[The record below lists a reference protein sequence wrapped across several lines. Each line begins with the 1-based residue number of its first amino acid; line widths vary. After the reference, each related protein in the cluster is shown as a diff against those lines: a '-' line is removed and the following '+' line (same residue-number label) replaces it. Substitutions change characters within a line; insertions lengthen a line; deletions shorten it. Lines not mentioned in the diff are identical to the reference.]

1 MCPVVDTVNFIRTD
15 EQVMLADTVR
25 EFLESS
31 ASLDRVR
38 EASLTPDAYFA
49 DVWQTMAEMGL
60 IGLEIDEQYGGA
72 GYGFAELAV
81 VFEELG
87 AMVTPVPLLSS
98 VLASTA
104 IADAGTDAQKSAL
117 LPPIASGETIA
128 TLAVFETAHDTALS
142 VPAMVAVPSDPGWV
156 LTGTK
161 RYVTD
166 AVNADQFIVTAHSGD
181 GVGLFVV
188 DADTKGVAVVP
199 MPALDATRP
208 LGEVILDGVPS
219 AHDAYL
225 GDAPNPGAIVKALDA
240 GVVAMASEQV
250 GGARACLEASVDY
263 AKTRYQFGR
272 QIGSFQAV
280 KHMCANMLVA
290 LEHARS
296 VAWHAAATI
305 DDPVEA
311 RISVPLA
318 KSVCSDAYLKVAG
331 DNIQVHGGIG
341 FTWEHDAHLYFKRAK
356 ADSLLLGSVDSYR
369 DRLAGALG
377 I

>member
-1 MCPVVDTVNFIRTD
+1 MCPVVDAVSFIRTD
-15 EQVMLADTVR
+15 EQAMLADTMR
-25 EFLESS
+25 EFLGSS
-31 ASLDRVR
+31 ADLDRVR
-38 EASLTPDAYFA
+38 EASLTPDAIFT
-49 DVWQTMAEMGL
+49 DVWQSMAEMGL
-60 IGLEIDEQYGGA
+60 IGLAIDEEYGGA
-72 GYGFAELAV
+72 GYGFEELAV

-98 VLASTA
+98 VMASTA
-104 IADAGTDAQKSAL
+104 IAGAGTDSQKAAL
-117 LPPIASGETIA
+117 LPGIASGETIA
-128 TLAVFETAHDTALS
+128 TVAVFENAHDNAAST
-142 VPAMVAVPSDPGWV
+142 PSTIARPTDIGWV

-161 RYVTD
+161 RWVTD
-166 AVNADQFIVTAHSGD
+166 AMSADQFIVSAHSGD

-188 DADTKGVAVVP
+188 DCEAPGLAVSA
-199 MPALDATRP
+199 MPPLDATRP
-208 LGEVILDGVPS
+208 LGEVVLEGVPV

-225 GDAPNPGAIVKALDA
+225 GDAPNPGAMARALDA

-250 GGARACLEASVDY
+250 GGARACLDASVEY

-272 QIGSFQAV
+272 PIGSFQAV
-280 KHMCANMLVA
+280 KHMCADMLVA

-296 VAWHAAATI
+296 VAWHAAATFN
-305 DDPVEA
+305 DPDES

-318 KSVCSDAYLKVAG
+318 KSVCSDGFLKIAG

-369 DRLAGALG
+369 DRLADAIG

>member
-1 MCPVVDTVNFIRTD
+1 VVDTVSFIRTD

-25 EFLESS
+25 EFLAST

-38 EASLTPDAYFA
+38 EASLTTDAYFA
-49 DVWQTMAEMGL
+49 DIWQGLAEMGL
-60 IGLEIDEQYGGA
+60 IGLAIDEQYGGA
-72 GYGFAELAV
+72 GYGFEELAV

-87 AMVTPVPLLSS
+87 AMVTPVPLLSITM
-98 VLASTA
+98 ASTA
-104 IADAGTDAQKSAL
+104 IAAAGSDAQKADL
-117 LPPIASGETIA
+117 LQRIAAGECIA
-128 TLAVFETAHDTALS
+128 TMAVFESAHDDDSTLPGMTAVS
-142 VPAMVAVPSDPGWV
+142 GDEGWE

-161 RYVTD
+161 RFVTD
-166 AVNADQFIVTAHSGD
+166 APTADLFIVSAQTGS
-181 GVGLFVV
+181 GVGLFLVWRELEGVV
-188 DADTKGVAVVP
+188 VRPTP
-199 MPALDATRP
+199 SLDATRP
-208 LGEVILDGVPS
+208 LGELDLEGCVTVPES
-219 AHDAYL
+219 AYL
-225 GDAPNPGAIVKALDA
+225 GEAPHPEAIRKALDA

-250 GGARACLEASVDY
+250 GGTRACLEASVDY

-296 VAWHAAATI
+296 VAWHAASTF
-305 DDPVEA
+305 DDPVESQ
-311 RISVPLA
+311 ISVPLA

-341 FTWEHDAHLYFKRAK
+341 FTWEHDAHLFFKRAK
-356 ADSLLLGSVDSYR
+356 ADSLLLGSVDRYR
-369 DRLAGALG
+369 DRLADAIG

>member
-1 MCPVVDTVNFIRTD
+1 VVDTVSFIRTD
-15 EQVMLADTVR
+15 EQVMLADTMR
-25 EFLESS
+25 EFLASS
-31 ASLDRVR
+31 ADLDRVR
-38 EASLTPDAYFA
+38 DVSLTADAHFD
-49 DVWQTMAEMGL
+49 DVWKSMAEMGL
-60 IGLEIDEQYGGA
+60 VGLAIDEQYGGA
-72 GYGFAELAV
+72 GYGFEELAV
-81 VFEELG
+81 VVEELG

-98 VLASTA
+98 VMASTA
-104 IADAGTDAQKSAL
+104 IAGAGTDSQKAAL
-117 LPPIASGETIA
+117 LPRIASGETIA
-128 TLAVFETAHDTALS
+128 TVAVFENAHDNSAST
-142 VPAMVAVPSDPGWV
+142 PSTIARPTDIGWV

-161 RYVTD
+161 RWVTD
-166 AVNADQFIVTAHSGD
+166 AMNADRFIVSAHSGD

-188 DADTKGVAVVP
+188 EREAPEVTVSA
-199 MPALDATRP
+199 MPSLDATRP
-208 LGEVILDGVPS
+208 LGEVVLEGVPV

-225 GDAPNPGAIVKALDA
+225 GDAPNSGAMARALDA

-250 GGARACLEASVDY
+250 GGARACLDASVDY

-272 QIGSFQAV
+272 PIGSFQAV

-296 VAWHAAATI
+296 VAWHAAATF
-305 DDPVEA
+305 DDPDES

-318 KSVCSDAYLKVAG
+318 KSVCSDGFLKIAG

-369 DRLAGALG
+369 DRLADAIG

>member
-1 MCPVVDTVNFIRTD
+1 MSPVVDAVSFIRTD
-15 EQVMLADTVR
+15 EQRMLADTMR
-25 EFLESS
+25 EFLGSS
-31 ASLDRVR
+31 ADLDRVR
-38 EASLTPDAYFA
+38 EASLTSDAIFT
-49 DVWQTMAEMGL
+49 DVWQSMAEMGVV
-60 IGLEIDEQYGGA
+60 GLAIDVEYGGA
-72 GYGFAELAV
+72 GYGLEELAV

-98 VLASTA
+98 VMASTA
-104 IADAGTDAQKSAL
+104 IAGAGTDSQKAAL
-117 LPPIASGETIA
+117 LPRIASGETIA
-128 TLAVFETAHDTALS
+128 TVAVFENTHDNAASTPSTIAR
-142 VPAMVAVPSDPGWV
+142 PSDIGWV

-161 RYVTD
+161 RWVTD
-166 AVNADQFIVTAHSGD
+166 PMNADRFIVSAHSGD

-188 DADTKGVAVVP
+188 EREAPEVTVSA
-199 MPALDATRP
+199 MPSLDATRP
-208 LGEVILDGVPS
+208 LGEVVLEGVPV

-225 GDAPNPGAIVKALDA
+225 GDAPNSGAMARALDA

-250 GGARACLEASVDY
+250 GGARACLDASVDY

-272 QIGSFQAV
+272 PIGSFQAV

-296 VAWHAAATI
+296 VAWHAAATF
-305 DDPVEA
+305 DDPDES

-318 KSVCSDAYLKVAG
+318 KSVCSDGFLKIAG

-369 DRLAGALG
+369 DRLADAIG

>member
-1 MCPVVDTVNFIRTD
+1 MVDAVSFIRTD
-15 EQVMLADTVR
+15 EQAMLADTMR
-25 EFLESS
+25 EFLGSS
-31 ASLDRVR
+31 ADLDRVR
-38 EASLTPDAYFA
+38 EASLTSDAIFT
-49 DVWQTMAEMGL
+49 DVWQSMAEMGVV
-60 IGLEIDEQYGGA
+60 GLAIDVEYGGA
-72 GYGFAELAV
+72 GYGLEELAV

-98 VLASTA
+98 VMASTA
-104 IADAGTDAQKSAL
+104 IAGAGTDSQKAAL
-117 LPPIASGETIA
+117 LPRIASGETIA
-128 TLAVFETAHDTALS
+128 TVAVFENTHDNAASAPSTIAR
-142 VPAMVAVPSDPGWV
+142 PSDIGWV

-161 RYVTD
+161 RWVTD
-166 AVNADQFIVTAHSGD
+166 AMNADRFIVSAHSGD

-188 DADTKGVAVVP
+188 EREAPEVTVSA
-199 MPALDATRP
+199 MPSLDATRP
-208 LGEVILDGVPS
+208 LGEVVLEGVPV

-225 GDAPNPGAIVKALDA
+225 GDAPNSGAMARALDA

-250 GGARACLEASVDY
+250 GGARACLDASVDY

-272 QIGSFQAV
+272 PIGSFQAV

-296 VAWHAAATI
+296 VAWHAAATF
-305 DDPVEA
+305 DDPDES

-318 KSVCSDAYLKVAG
+318 KSVCSDGFLKIAG

-369 DRLAGALG
+369 DRLADAIG

>member
-1 MCPVVDTVNFIRTD
+1 MADTVSFIRTD

-25 EFLESS
+25 ELL
-31 ASLDRVR
+31 ASTANLDRVR
-38 EASLTPDAYFA
+38 EASLTSDAYFA
-49 DVWQTMAEMGL
+49 DVWESMAEMGL
-60 IGLEIDEQYGGA
+60 IGLATAEQYGGA
-72 GYGFAELAV
+72 GYGFEELVV

-98 VLASTA
+98 VMASTA
-104 IADAGTDAQKSAL
+104 IAAAGTEAQKEAL
-117 LPPIASGETIA
+117 LPTIASGAEIA
-128 TLAVFETAHDTALS
+128 TLAVFENAHDEAASIPGTIAT
-142 VPAMVAVPSDPGWV
+142 PSDLGWV

-166 AVNADQFIVTAHSGD
+166 AVNADRFVVSAHSGD

-188 DADTKGVAVVP
+188 EREAAGVAVVS
-199 MPALDATRP
+199 MPSLDATRP
-208 LGEVILDGVPS
+208 LGEVILDGVPVH
-219 AHDAYL
+219 HDAYL
-225 GDAPNPGAIVKALDA
+225 GDAPNPGAIATALDA

-305 DDPVEA
+305 DDPHESK
-311 RISVPLA
+311 ISVPLA
-318 KSVCSDAYLKVAG
+318 RSVCSDAYLKVAG

-369 DRLAGALG
+369 DRLADAIG

>member
-1 MCPVVDTVNFIRTD
+1 MSPVVDAVSFIRTD
-15 EQVMLADTVR
+15 EQRMLADTMR
-25 EFLESS
+25 EFLGSS
-31 ASLDRVR
+31 ADLDRVR
-38 EASLTPDAYFA
+38 EASLTSDAIFT
-49 DVWQTMAEMGL
+49 DVWQSMAEMGVV
-60 IGLEIDEQYGGA
+60 GLAIDVEYGGA
-72 GYGFAELAV
+72 GYGLEELAV

-98 VLASTA
+98 VMASTA
-104 IADAGTDAQKSAL
+104 IAGAGTDSQKAAL
-117 LPPIASGETIA
+117 LPRIASGETIA
-128 TLAVFETAHDTALS
+128 TVAVFENTHDNAASTPSTIAR
-142 VPAMVAVPSDPGWV
+142 PSDIGWV

-161 RYVTD
+161 RWVTD
-166 AVNADQFIVTAHSGD
+166 AMNADRFIVSAHSGD

-188 DADTKGVAVVP
+188 EREAPEVTVSA
-199 MPALDATRP
+199 MPSLDATRP
-208 LGEVILDGVPS
+208 LGEVVLEGVPV

-225 GDAPNPGAIVKALDA
+225 GDAPNSGAMARALDA

-250 GGARACLEASVDY
+250 GGARACLDASVDY

-272 QIGSFQAV
+272 PIGSFQAV

-296 VAWHAAATI
+296 VAWHAAATF
-305 DDPVEA
+305 DDPDES

-318 KSVCSDAYLKVAG
+318 KSVCSDGFLKIAG

-369 DRLAGALG
+369 DRLADAIG

>member
-1 MCPVVDTVNFIRTD
+1 MADTVSFIRSD

-25 EFLESS
+25 EFLASS
-31 ASLDRVR
+31 ADLDRVR
-38 EASLTPDAYFA
+38 EASLTSDAYFA
-49 DVWQTMAEMGL
+49 DVWRSMAEMGL
-60 IGLEIDEQYGGA
+60 IGLAIDERYGGA
-72 GYGFAELAV
+72 GYGFEELAV

-98 VLASTA
+98 VMASTA
-104 IADAGTDAQKSAL
+104 IAAAGTDAQKQVL
-117 LPPIASGETIA
+117 LPAIASGDEIA
-128 TLAVFETAHDTALS
+128 TLAVFENAHDDAASIPGTIA
-142 VPAMVAVPSDPGWV
+142 APSDLGWV

-166 AVNADQFIVTAHSGD
+166 AVNADRFIVSAHGGD
-181 GVGLFVV
+181 GVGLFVIERE
-188 DADTKGVAVVP
+188 AAGVIVAA
-199 MPALDATRP
+199 MPSLDATRP
-208 LGEVILDGVPS
+208 LGEVVLEGVPVH
-219 AHDAYL
+219 HDAYL
-225 GDAPNPGAIVKALDA
+225 GDAPNPGAVVKALNA

-250 GGARACLEASVDY
+250 GGARACLDASVDY

-280 KHMCANMLVA
+280 KHMCADMLVA

-305 DDPVEA
+305 GDPDES

-318 KSVCSDAYLKVAG
+318 KSVCSDAYLKIAG

-356 ADSLLLGSVDSYR
+356 ADSLLLGGVDSYR
-369 DRLAGALG
+369 DRLADAIG